1 MTGWP
6 APATYDDACGIARAL
21 DVIGERWALLI
32 VRELVLGPKRFTDL
46 QAGLRRVSPDVL
58 SQRLRELEA
67 AGVIERRTL
76 PRPAA
81 SRVYELTARG
91 RALEPALH
99 ALGRFG
105 SREPMPGDDPV
116 LGVDAA
122 MVALPSLFDAGR
134 AGDLDATY
142 ELALDGDEFV
152 AGVAGG
158 RLTLARGRA
167 PDCRCRDRDR
177 PGHARPDPLARP
189 PAARRDRGGR
199 GERRGRPPRTRS
211 LPAALPAPGRLKMT
225 GGVAHPCAPSMNTP
239 ARDP

>member
-1 MTGWP
+1 MYDDEVAGTRS
-6 APATYDDACGIARAL
+6 YDDACGIARAL

-134 AGDLDATY
+134 AGDLDATN
-142 ELALDGDEFV
+142 ELDLAGDVFV
-152 AGVAGG
+152 AVVAGG

-167 PDCRCRDRDR
+167 PGAAAVIATG
-177 PGHARPDPLARP
+177 PGTLAQILWH
-189 PAARRDRGGR
+189 G
-199 GERRGRPPRTRS
+199 RS
-211 LPAALPAPGRLKMT
+211 LRDAIAAGEATVAGDRRALDRFLRLFPLPAG
-225 GGVAHPCAPSMNTP
+225 
-239 ARDP
+239 

>member
-1 MTGWP
+1 MLRMYDDGMAGTRS
-6 APATYDDACGIARAL
+6 YDDACGIARAL

-32 VRELVLGPKRFTDL
+32 VRELVFGPKRFTDL

-81 SRVYELTARG
+81 SRVYELTDRG

-99 ALGRFG
+99 ALGRWG
-105 SREPMPGDDPV
+105 SREPFPGDDPA

-122 MVALPSLFDAGR
+122 MVALPSLFDPGR
-134 AGDLDATY
+134 AGDLDATF
-142 ELALDGDEFV
+142 ELELSGDVFA

-167 PDCRCRDRDR
+167 PGADAVLATD
-177 PGHARPDPLARP
+177 PGTLAQILWHARSVRDAV
-189 PAARRDRGGR
+189 AAGAATVTGDRRALNRFLR
-199 GERRGRPPRTRS
+199 LFP
-211 LPAALPAPGRLKMT
+211 LPAG
-225 GGVAHPCAPSMNTP
+225 
-239 ARDP
+239 

>member
-1 MTGWP
+1 MYDDRMARTRS
-6 APATYDDACGIARAL
+6 YDDACGIARAL

-116 LGVDAA
+116 LGTDAA

-142 ELALDGDEFV
+142 ELDLDGDEFV

-158 RLTLARGRA
+158 RLTLERGRA
-167 PDCRCRDRDR
+167 PAADAVIATD
-177 PGHARPDPLARP
+177 PGTLAQILWH
-189 PAARRDRGGR
+189 
-199 GERRGRPPRTRS
+199 GRPLRDAIAAGEATVAGDRRALDRFLRS
-211 LPAALPAPGRLKMT
+211 FPLPAG
-225 GGVAHPCAPSMNTP
+225 
-239 ARDP
+239 

>member
-1 MTGWP
+1 MYDDGMARTRS
-6 APATYDDACGIARAL
+6 YDDACGIARAL

-46 QAGLRRVSPDVL
+46 QTGLRRVSPDVL

-99 ALGRFG
+99 ALGRWG
-105 SREPMPGDDPV
+105 SREPMPGDAPV
-116 LGVDAA
+116 LGADAA
-122 MVALPSLFDAGR
+122 VVALPSLFDADR
-134 AGDLDATY
+134 AGDLDATFQL
-142 ELALDGDEFV
+142 ELDGDEFV

-158 RLTLARGRA
+158 RLTVARGRA
-167 PDCRCRDRDR
+167 PAADAVIATD
-177 PGHARPDPLARP
+177 PGTLARVLWHERP
-189 PAARRDRGGR
+189 LRDAIAAGEATVAGDRRAADRFLR
-199 GERRGRPPRTRS
+199 LFP
-211 LPAALPAPGRLKMT
+211 LPAG
-225 GGVAHPCAPSMNTP
+225 
-239 ARDP
+239 

>member
-1 MTGWP
+1 MLRMYDDEV
-6 APATYDDACGIARAL
+6 ARARSYDDACGIARAL

-32 VRELVLGPKRFTDL
+32 VRELILGPKRFTDL

-76 PRPAA
+76 PPPAA

-105 SREPMPGDDPV
+105 SREPMPGGDPV
-116 LGVDAA
+116 LGTDAA

-142 ELALDGDEFV
+142 ELDLDGDEFV

-158 RLTLARGRA
+158 RLTRERGRA
-167 PDCRCRDRDR
+167 PAADAVIATDPGTLAQILWHERPLRDAIAAGEATVAGDR
-177 PGHARPDPLARP
+177 RAL
-189 PAARRDRGGR
+189 DRFLR
-199 GERRGRPPRTRS
+199 LFP
-211 LPAALPAPGRLKMT
+211 LPAG
-225 GGVAHPCAPSMNTP
+225 
-239 ARDP
+239 